1 MAFLYLCGLNC
12 DTILDRNDFK
22 GACTVSVTVRALDQ
36 NDFQSVREVAQASWH
51 DTYDGILP
59 RHVQDAFLIEAY
71 NDYNMQQ
78 RLMRGGFWVAEDE
91 NGIIG
96 FSNFTPVNEQGD
108 ADLVAIYMHPDHIG
122 QGIGSMLLQT
132 GIQQL
137 MSLRYLYVDVEKEN
151 EVGMRFYEA
160 KGFKVVKEFDEVF
173 AGHTLSTV
181 RMVLELEVDEA

>member
-1 MAFLYLCGLNC
+1 M
-12 DTILDRNDFK
+12 
-22 GACTVSVTVRALDQ
+22 SVTVRALDQ

>member
-1 MAFLYLCGLNC
+1 M
-12 DTILDRNDFK
+12 
-22 GACTVSVTVRALDQ
+22 SVTVRALDQ
-36 NDFQSVREVAQASWH
+36 NDFQSVREVAQTSWH
-51 DTYDGILP
+51 DTYDDILP
-59 RHVQDAFLIEAY
+59 RHVQDAFLTEAY